1 MLVLRS
7 AELLVRLDPR
17 HGGELLDLV
26 DLETGRQLLGRPPF
40 SSAEPL
46 PGDLDEETWTARY
59 RGGWQLAAPNA
70 GSACEVDGAQHGF
83 HGRASNDPWAV
94 ASASESSCVLAW
106 SGHGLRIERRL
117 ELDRGVLEV
126 SVEVTGVVAQAP
138 LVALEHIALG
148 PELFDPEVSIELP
161 AGRAYEMSESEGP
174 LQPPADAPLWPDAL
188 LLDGS
193 RERCDRWSVA
203 TPRSRLLAVA
213 ELPEGRAV
221 VRNVAT
227 GQGLE
232 LVWEDDWL
240 RHLWLWHEVRSY
252 GGPWRGVA
260 EVLVVEPA
268 SVPHSLGLAAAV
280 EQGQARRLER
290 DETVAYRLTARP
302 LH

>member
-40 SSAEPL
+40 SSGEPL

-70 GSACEVDGAQHGF
+70 GSPCEVDGAQHGF

-94 ASASESSCVLAW
+94 VSASESSCVLAW

-117 ELDRGVLEV
+117 ELDRDVLGV
-126 SVEVTGVVAQAP
+126 SVEVTGVAAEAP
-138 LVALEHIALG
+138 LVAVEHIALG

-161 AGRAYEMSESEGP
+161 AGRAYELSEADGP
-174 LQPPADAPLWPDAL
+174 PRPPTDAPAWPDAL

-213 ELPEGRAV
+213 ELSEGHAV

-232 LVWEDDWL
+232 LVWEADWL
-240 RHLWLWHEVRSY
+240 RHLWLWHELRSY

-290 DETVAYRLTARP
+290 DETVAYRLSARP